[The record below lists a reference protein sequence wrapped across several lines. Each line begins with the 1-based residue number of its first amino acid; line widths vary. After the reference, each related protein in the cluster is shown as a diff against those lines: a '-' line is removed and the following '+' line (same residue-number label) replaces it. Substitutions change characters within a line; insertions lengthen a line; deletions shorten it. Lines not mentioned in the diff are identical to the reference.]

1 MSKHVELILD
11 TPPLDRTSSLFL
23 LAIV

>member
-11 TPPLDRTSSLFL
+11 STPLGLTSSLFL